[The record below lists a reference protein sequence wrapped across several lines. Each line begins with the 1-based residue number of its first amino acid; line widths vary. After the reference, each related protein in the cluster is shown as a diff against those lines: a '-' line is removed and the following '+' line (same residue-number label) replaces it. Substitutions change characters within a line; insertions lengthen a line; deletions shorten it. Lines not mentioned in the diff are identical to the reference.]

1 VRALAK
7 NNNKKV
13 LMSIGLF
20 IIAFTIVAGLLL
32 LAARLSNANVYAQ
45 HTSSAIA
52 QIRNTNITQLTS
64 NKPPIASVADSNQT
78 VQEGTEN
85 VTLDG
90 SKSYDPDGKITAYSW
105 EQTAGPIVKLNSTK
119 TPVVKFDATC
129 ETAAAILKFKLTVTD
144 NNGLTSTFAPVNVKI
159 IYAPLPAICKE
170 AIFTPS
176 LPLSFKNGTS
186 YPFKVIFGTK
196 FTSISKVAA
205 ISNYDPTDPFGGRD
219 GYFINNFDSKNA
231 TTTMSGTPNNT
242 TTIVSTVVDPPI
254 TDQFLGGNFTSKYV
268 AKQGTFT
275 LASLK
280 FCIKGVPTKIAS
292 KNKDNLYN
300 NISSTL
306 TAATRPSTD
315 NMTLTTDSS
324 RSFDAACNIMPT
336 TTTAV
341 ENGTTIAT
349 KPINKVDTNS
359 SVNNGIQGQ
368 SVQPASPSYPYPYGQ
383 PSQSYPYPYG
393 QPSQSYPYPY
403 GQPSQSYPY
412 PYGQPSQSYPYP
424 SPYPSQNQPPIAN
437 AGPNQIVNQGAVV
450 LLDGSR
456 SYDPDGGSITSYR
469 WQQIGGSQIVGLTG
483 ANTATP
489 TFLAPSVTA
498 DTILSFQLTVTDSD
512 AGASASSI
520 VNVLV
525 KKNNLNQ
532 SPIANA
538 GPNQIVNQG
547 SFVRLDGTGS
557 YDPSGGV
564 IVGYSWV
571 QTAGIP
577 ITLTGAATATPTFIA
592 PAVTADTI
600 VSFSLVVTNNNGA
613 TSTNPATVYIT
624 VKHLLT

>member
-1 VRALAK
+1 MQVCESTGK
-7 NNNKKV
+7 KQQKKV

-32 LAARLSNANVYAQ
+32 ATLLSDANVYAQ
-45 HTSSAIA
+45 HASSAIA
-52 QIRNTNITQLTS
+52 QIRSTNITQLTS
-64 NKPPIASVADSNQT
+64 NKPPIASVAESNQT

-90 SKSYDPDGKITAYSW
+90 NKSYDPDGKITAYSW

-144 NNGLTSTFAPVNVKI
+144 NNGLTSTFTPVNVKI
-159 IYAPLPAICKE
+159 IYALLPAICKE

-186 YPFKVIFGTK
+186 YPFKVNFGTK
-196 FTSISKVAA
+196 FTSISKVTAM
-205 ISNYDPTDPFGGRD
+205 SNYDPTNPFGDSD

-231 TTTMSGTPNNT
+231 NTTMTGTPNNT
-242 TTIVSTVVDPPI
+242 TTIVSSVVDPTI
-254 TDQFLGGNFTSKYV
+254 TDQFFGGNFTSKYV

-280 FCIKGVPTKIAS
+280 FCIKGVPANIGS
-292 KNKDNLYN
+292 KNKNNSNN

-306 TAATRPSTD
+306 TAAAVTTKLSSNNITSTASSPST
-315 NMTLTTDSS
+315 
-324 RSFDAACNIMPT
+324 SFDAACNIMPT
-336 TTTAV
+336 TTAAV
-341 ENGTTIAT
+341 ENATTIAT
-349 KPINKVDTNS
+349 NTTNNTTNS

-368 SVQPASPSYPYPYGQ
+368 SLQPASPSYPYTQ
-383 PSQSYPYPYG
+383 PSPSYPYTQPSPSYPYTQPSPSYPYPY
-393 QPSQSYPYPY
+393 S
-403 GQPSQSYPY
+403 
-412 PYGQPSQSYPYP
+412 QPSQSYPYP
-424 SPYPSQNQPPIAN
+424 SPYPYQNQPPIAN
-437 AGPNQIVNQGAVV
+437 AGPNQIVNQGSFVR
-450 LLDGSR
+450 LDGTG
-456 SYDPDGGSITSYR
+456 SYDPDGGSIISYR

-483 ANTATP
+483 ADTATP
-489 TFLAPSVTA
+489 TFIAPSVA
-498 DTILSFQLTVTDSD
+498 ANTILSFQLTVTDSD
-512 AGASASSI
+512 GGASASSI

-525 KKNNLNQ
+525 RKNNLNQ

-564 IVGYSWV
+564 IIGYSWV

-577 ITLTGAATATPTFIA
+577 ISLTGAGTATPTFIA
-592 PAVTADTI
+592 PSVAADTI
-600 VSFSLVVTNNNGA
+600 LAFSLVVTNNSGA
-613 TSTNPATVYIT
+613 TSNNPAIVYIT

>member
-32 LAARLSNANVYAQ
+32 ATLLSDANVYAQ

-64 NKPPIASVADSNQT
+64 NKPPIASVAESNQT

-90 SKSYDPDGKITAYSW
+90 NKSYDPDGKITAYSW

-129 ETAAAILKFKLTVTD
+129 ETADAILKFKLTVTD
-144 NNGLTSTFAPVNVKI
+144 NNGLTSTFTPVNVKI

-176 LPLSFKNGTS
+176 LPLSFKTGTS
-186 YPFKVIFGTK
+186 YPFKVNFGTK
-196 FTSISKVAA
+196 FTSISKVTAM
-205 ISNYDPTDPFGGRD
+205 SNYDPINPFGDSD

-231 TTTMSGTPNNT
+231 NTTMTGTPNNT
-242 TTIVSTVVDPPI
+242 TTIVSSVVDPPI

-280 FCIKGVPTKIAS
+280 FCIKGVPANIGSKS
-292 KNKDNLYN
+292 KNNSYN

-306 TAATRPSTD
+306 AAAAVTTRLSSNNITSTAYSP
-315 NMTLTTDSS
+315 LT
-324 RSFDAACNIMPT
+324 SFDAACNIMPT

-341 ENGTTIAT
+341 ENATTTVAT
-349 KPINKVDTNS
+349 NTTNKVDTNS

-368 SVQPASPSYPYPYGQ
+368 SLQPASPSYPYTQ
-383 PSQSYPYPYG
+383 PSPSYPYT
-393 QPSQSYPYPY
+393 QPSPSYPYT
-403 GQPSQSYPY
+403 QPSPSYPY
-412 PYGQPSQSYPYP
+412 TQPSPSYPY
-424 SPYPSQNQPPIAN
+424 QNQPPIAN

-450 LLDGSR
+450 ILDGTR
-456 SYDPDGGSITSYR
+456 SYDPDGGSIISYR
-469 WQQIGGSQIVGLTG
+469 WQQIGGSQMVGLTG

-489 TFLAPSVTA
+489 TFIAPSVAA

-512 AGASASSI
+512 GGASASSI

-525 KKNNLNQ
+525 RKNNLNQ

-557 YDPSGGV
+557 YDPSGGL
-564 IVGYSWV
+564 IIGYSWV

-577 ITLTGAATATPTFIA
+577 ISLTGAGTATPTFVA
-592 PAVTADTI
+592 PSVAADTI
-600 VSFSLVVTNNNGA
+600 LAFSLVVTNNNGA
-613 TSTNPATVYIT
+613 TSNNPATVYIT